1 MNSAILDEFCHSL
14 KAGRTPPE
22 RLTPG
27 EVARRFVGHFGFSP
41 FPRMGEMVRLLRGAG
56 IETVP
61 DANLDRGLRG
71 VHVGTNDGTY
81 VIRYDASETEGTQ
94 EHTVFHETYEIIRE
108 RLTDLHPEIQRPQG
122 PPLCRQADRFAAAAL
137 IQPGFFALFAETT
150 GLDVVALQRTY
161 GRAYSSLTIRLAE
174 VMWNQPLLA
183 VLYER
188 QGHRDPQKWAERPS
202 VDEFTVTVVA
212 RTPGFRLRTVKR
224 PLSTL
229 RGMLPRRGYPP
240 AKYSVAER
248 VILTGEPVYVERVTG
263 YDLWNADDITVAAR
277 LVNWHGRLAKI
288 ALVAVPYRDRKVLG
302 PQLSRVSFEH
312 IPHAHQ
318 VI

>member
-1 MNSAILDEFCHSL
+1 MNDILT
-14 KAGRTPPE
+14 GTPPE
-22 RLTPG
+22 LTYLHP
-27 EVARRFVGHFGFSP
+27 
-41 FPRMGEMVRLLRGAG
+41 MVREAWMVVWGIASGALIVILGWMGLSLIMQNLLGHTSTGWR
-56 IETVP
+56 ETVP
-61 DANLDRGLRG
+61 PLVLGL
-71 VHVGTNDGTY
+71 V
-81 VIRYDASETEGTQ
+81 
-94 EHTVFHETYEIIRE
+94 
-108 RLTDLHPEIQRPQG
+108 
-122 PPLCRQADRFAAAAL
+122 AAAAL
-137 IQPGFFALFAETT
+137 MQPRFFALFAETT
-150 GLDVVALQRTY
+150 GLDVMALQRTY

-174 VMWNQPLLA
+174 VMRHQPLLA

-188 QGHRDPQKWAERPS
+188 RGGNDPHMWAERPS
-202 VDEFTVTVVA
+202 PEEFTGTVVA

-240 AKYSVAER
+240 AQYSVAER

-288 ALVAVPYRDRKVLG
+288 AVVAVPYRDRKVLA

-312 IPHAHQ
+312 ISHAHQ

>member
-1 MNSAILDEFCHSL
+1 MNDILT
-14 KAGRTPPE
+14 GTPPE
-22 RLTPG
+22 LTYLHP
-27 EVARRFVGHFGFSP
+27 
-41 FPRMGEMVRLLRGAG
+41 MVREAWMVVWGIASGALIVILGWMGLSLIMQNLLGHTSTGWR
-56 IETVP
+56 ETVP
-61 DANLDRGLRG
+61 RLVLGL
-71 VHVGTNDGTY
+71 V
-81 VIRYDASETEGTQ
+81 
-94 EHTVFHETYEIIRE
+94 
-108 RLTDLHPEIQRPQG
+108 
-122 PPLCRQADRFAAAAL
+122 AAAAL
-137 IQPGFFALFAETT
+137 MQPRFFALFAETT
-150 GLDVVALQRTY
+150 GLDVMALQRTY

-174 VMWNQPLLA
+174 VMRHQPLLA

-188 QGHRDPQKWAERPS
+188 RGGNDPHMWAERPS
-202 VDEFTVTVVA
+202 PEEFTATVVA

-224 PLSTL
+224 PLSAL

-240 AKYSVAER
+240 AQYSMAER
-248 VILTGEPVYVERVTG
+248 VILTGEPVNVEQVTG

-288 ALVAVPYRDRKVLG
+288 ALVAVPYRDRKVLA